1 MTQNIRWKEQLN
13 EILERF
19 NENHASQSKVI
30 SHSTRQ
36 ARSQGLHRAFS
47 LLRELGFKPEPGN
60 LAGRHVTALVAY
72 WAAQPEPP
80 GLEPE
85 MPATIRRLA
94 RPHSAAYIQ
103 QQLSFLRV
111 YAAWIGKPGL
121 VRSAEHYVTDP
132 KVVRRGYA
140 ALEDKG
146 WESHGVPVEPLLAR
160 VSALDAH
167 VGGQLRMMIAFGL
180 RRKEA
185 VMFCPHLA
193 EVPAYALPA
202 RQHALENYV
211 AFLRVHRGTKG
222 GRLRY
227 AAVRTE
233 HQRQALEIARS
244 LVRHE
249 GAHIGHPGLSLKQS
263 LDLFSNVVRA
273 VGLTKNELGVTPHGL
288 RHQFAGDLYFEI
300 AHVQPPV
307 RGGDPFPD
315 RVVMEEAYR
324 QVAQQLG
331 HNRPHISSAYLG
343 SPVSARGPAS
353 ECLEALP

>member
-13 EILERF
+13 EILERH
-19 NENHASQSKVI
+19 NGNHASQCKVI

-36 ARSQGLHRAFS
+36 ARSQGLHRAFT

-85 MPATIRRLA
+85 MPATIARLQ

-121 VRSAEHYVTDP
+121 VRAAEHYVNDP
-132 KVVRRGYA
+132 KVVRRSYA

-146 WESHGVPVEPLLAR
+146 WEGHGVPVEPLLERVSTLDAR
-160 VSALDAH
+160 VG
-167 VGGQLRMMIAFGL
+167 VQLRLMIAFGL

-193 EVPAYALPA
+193 EVPAYALPE
-202 RQHALENYV
+202 RQRAERYV
-211 AFLRVHRGTKG
+211 AFLRIHRGTKG

-233 HQRQALEIARS
+233 GQRQALEAART
-244 LVRHE
+244 LARHD
-249 GAHIGHPGLSLKQS
+249 GDHIGHPGLTLKQS
-263 LDLFSNVVRA
+263 LDLFSNAVRA
-273 VGLTKNELGVTPHGL
+273 VGLTKKDLGVTPHGL
-288 RHQFAGDLYFEI
+288 RHQFAGDLFFEI
-300 AHVQPPV
+300 AHAQPPV
-307 RGGDPFPD
+307 RGGEAFPD
-315 RVVMEEAYR
+315 RATMEDAYR
-324 QVAQQLG
+324 QVARQLG

-343 SPVSARGPAS
+343 SPVAGRGQEA
-353 ECLEALP
+353 ELLEALP